1 MKTENTIKNIK
12 RMNPEVNENALNNL
26 AKLNKVEVEVKKEV
40 KVDNRTNNTG
50 RPVNKKSARQA
61 RLAKQAFY
69 NDVNNKFVS
78 GVKFKAS
85 NYSSSIYKYMASK
98 DGDLGCIVDGVT
110 HFHECNVSYIGR
122 TKVKG
127 YTFVMGKKVNI
138 ELDLKTLQFLS

>member
-12 RMNPEVNENALNNL
+12 SMNPEVNENALNNL
-26 AKLNKVEVEVKKEV
+26 AKLNKVEVEVEKET
-40 KVDNRTNNTG
+40 KIDGRTNNTG
-50 RPVNKKSARQA
+50 RPVNNKSARQA

-69 NDVNNKFVS
+69 ADVNNKFVS

-98 DGDLGCIVDGVT
+98 DGELGCIVDGVT

-122 TKVKG
+122 TKVQG
-127 YTFVMGKKVNI
+127 YTFVLGKKVNV
-138 ELDLKTLQFLS
+138 ELNLKTLQFVK

>member
-85 NYSSSIYKYMASK
+85 SYSSSIYKYMASK